1 MDFQH
6 CVVVQSLSHVHLFVT
21 PWTAAC
27 QASLSFTTSWSLLR
41 FMSIELGMLSNNLIL
56 CHLLLLLLSIFP
68 SIMVFSSESA
78 LHVRWPK
85 CWHFSFSISPSNDYS
100 GPISFRIDWFDLLA
114 AQGTLKSLFRH
125 HNSKASVLQHSSLSY
140 DQILLSVHD

>member
-41 FMSIELGMLSNNLIL
+41 FMSIELVTLSNNLIL

-68 SIMVFSSESA
+68 SIRVFSSESA
-78 LHVRWPK
+78 FHIRWPK
-85 CWHFSFSISPSNDYS
+85 CWHFSFSISPSKDYS

-114 AQGTLKSLFRH
+114 AQGTLKSLIPAPQFKSI
-125 HNSKASVLQHSSLSY
+125 NSSAL
-140 DQILLSVHD
+140 IPLL

>member
-41 FMSIELGMLSNNLIL
+41 FMSIELVTLSNNLIL

-68 SIMVFSSESA
+68 SIRVFSSESA
-78 LHVRWPK
+78 FHIRWPK
-85 CWHFSFSISPSNDYS
+85 CWHFSFSISPSKDYS

-114 AQGTLKSLFRH
+114 AQGTLKSLIPAPQFESI
-125 HNSKASVLQHSSLSY
+125 NSSAL
-140 DQILLSVHD
+140 IPLL